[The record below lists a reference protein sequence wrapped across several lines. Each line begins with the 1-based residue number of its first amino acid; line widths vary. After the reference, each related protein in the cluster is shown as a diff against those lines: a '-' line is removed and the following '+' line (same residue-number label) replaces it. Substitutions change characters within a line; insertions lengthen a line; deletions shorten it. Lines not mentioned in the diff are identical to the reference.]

1 MSRATSV
8 LQGLASLL
16 AGVVFGVGLTVSQM
30 INPDKVLGFLDL
42 AGPWDAS
49 LLLVLGGAVTVSAV
63 LFRLVLRRAT
73 PVLDDHFH
81 LPTTSVIDTRLLTGS
96 ALFGVGWGLAGYC
109 PGPAVAS
116 LAFANPEALWLLPA
130 IWLGAGLQRWL
141 DQRQQLASNG
151 ANPSRSLDELV
162 MKN

>member
-1 MSRATSV
+1 MSRAKPV

-16 AGVVFGVGLTVSQM
+16 AGAVFGVGLAVSQM
-30 INPDKVLGFLDL
+30 INPDKVLDFLDV
-42 AGPWDAS
+42 AGAWDAS

-81 LPTTSVIDTRLLTGS
+81 LPTTAVVDARLLTGS

-116 LAFANPEALWLLPA
+116 LGFANPEALWLLPA
-130 IWLGAGLQRWL
+130 ILLGASLQRWL
-141 DQRQQLASNG
+141 DQRQQPESNS
-151 ANPSRSLDELV
+151 ADPPLSSDELV

>member
-1 MSRATSV
+1 MSRVKPV
-8 LQGLASLL
+8 LQGLVSLL
-16 AGVVFGVGLTVSQM
+16 AGTVFGVGLAVSQM
-30 INPDKVLGFLDL
+30 IDPNKVLGFLDL

-49 LLLVLGGAVTVSAV
+49 LLLVLGGAVSVSAV
-63 LFRLVLRRAT
+63 LFRLVLRRAK

-81 LPTTSVIDTRLLTGS
+81 LPASSVIDARLLTGA
-96 ALFGVGWGLAGYC
+96 ALFGVGWGIAGYC

-130 IWLGAGLQRWL
+130 ILLGAGLQRWL
-141 DQRQQLASNG
+141 DQRQLCRPKAT
-151 ANPSRSLDELV
+151 NPPVSSDELV

>member
-1 MSRATSV
+1 MSRAKPV
-8 LQGLASLL
+8 LQALASLL

-30 INPDKVLGFLDL
+30 IDPNKVLGFLDL

-49 LLLVLGGAVTVSAV
+49 LLLVLGGAVTVSVV

-81 LPTTSVIDTRLLTGS
+81 LPITSVIDARLLTGS

-116 LAFANPEALWLLPA
+116 LGFANPEALWLLPA
-130 IWLGAGLQRWL
+130 ILLGASLQRWL
-141 DQRQQLASNG
+141 DQRQ
-151 ANPSRSLDELV
+151 RSKKKATSPPLSSDELV